1 MFCAS
6 LCLQTFVTFEHY
18 WRMEGLGFLATP
30 ILHGLLC
37 VELLSSCLT
46 KCVIVLIPL
55 CLQAF
60 VTFEHYWRMEGLGFL
75 ATPILH
81 GLLCVELL
89 SSCLTKCVIV
99 LNPLCLQTF
108 EHVWTLLEGGW
119 SRNMAASILRQILQK
134 KTAASLIINSNLM
147 MYVSLCFPRIVV
159 STWLFHPSRDISL
172 VRGLKIRRENWSMVL
187 CLVRA
192 SFI

>member
-1 MFCAS
+1 MRVLLTFMFCAS
-6 LCLQTFVTFEHY
+6 LCLQT
-18 WRMEGLGFLATP
+18 
-30 ILHGLLC
+30 
-37 VELLSSCLT
+37 
-46 KCVIVLIPL
+46 
-55 CLQAF
+55 F